1 MLKVFRENFKH
12 LQWVLWVVIAIFVI
26 FVFVDWGMGTAK
38 GGGESDVAAHAGD
51 IRITTGEF
59 QREYKDTEDRY
70 RQLYGKNFTPDLAK
84 AMNLPEQVINSLID
98 RRLMKKEAERLH
110 LSVSDDE
117 VSSKVLSM
125 KDSQGRPIFMKEN
138 AFVGEV
144 LYKRMLA
151 NAGLTPETFEAQT
164 REQILLEKLNRF
176 FTESV
181 FVSDQEV
188 EDDFAARTVKA
199 KIAYVLL
206 PASPLPAGA
215 VTDAEAEAAFKQNP
229 TTYAQPEKRVAKYL
243 LVETAKVRSSVKVAD
258 AEVAAEYSANMDSY
272 RKSEEVHP
280 RHILYKSDGSPA
292 QDAAAKAK
300 AEAALKKLKAGADF
314 AALAR
319 AESEDTGSQ
328 ASGGDLGSFG
338 RGRMAKEFEDVAFT
352 AEPKAL
358 NGPVKT
364 PYGYHVIQVL
374 ERTGERV
381 QPEFEVAPAIRA
393 RMQEKRATE
402 EAKRLATELSAK
414 IAKLGKPTDDQ
425 LRALAGPTVTFN
437 ETNAVSKTDAPA
449 GIGFNPNFS
458 QALFALKV
466 GEVSEPVATVRG
478 EALVK
483 LVEIKKPGLP
493 EFKDVK
499 DRVVADLVKKKQDEA
514 TVAALK
520 QAMQP
525 GVTLEQIAAKL
536 NLKIE
541 TPEAFSKNGPVPG
554 LGGAKAILDA
564 VFAGSVGEIKGPV
577 AIADRGAAIVKVLE
591 KTPFDKAKLDAERVK
606 SVESIKNQKSGRLL
620 QALIARRRSDLK
632 VEINKELLARFGSR
646 T

>member
-12 LQWVLWVVIAIFVI
+12 LQWVLWLVIAIFVI
-26 FVFVDWGMGTAK
+26 FVFVDWGMGTTR
-38 GGGESDVAAHAGD
+38 GGGETDVAASAGD

-70 RQLYGKNFTPDLAK
+70 RQLYGKSFTPDLAK
-84 AMNLPEQVINSLID
+84 AMNLPEQVMNALID
-98 RRLMKKEAERLH
+98 RRLMKKEAERLR
-110 LSVSDDE
+110 LSVTDDE
-117 VSSKVLSM
+117 LTGKILAL
-125 KDSQGRPIFMKEN
+125 KDSQGRPIFLKDN
-138 AFVGEV
+138 VFVGEV

-188 EDDFAARTVKA
+188 EDDFAVRTVKA

-206 PASPLPAGA
+206 PASPVPATA
-215 VTDAEAEAAFKQNP
+215 VTDTEAQAAFKQNP
-229 TTYAQPEKRVAKYL
+229 TTYAQPEKRQAKYL
-243 LVETAKVRSSVKVAD
+243 LVETAKVRVGVKVSD
-258 AEVAAEYSANMDSY
+258 AEIASEYAANLDTY
-272 RKSEEVHP
+272 RKSEEIHP
-280 RHILYKSDGSPA
+280 RHILYKSDGTPA

-300 AEAALKKLKAGADF
+300 AEAALKKLKGGTDF
-314 AALAR
+314 ATLAR
-319 AESEDTGSQ
+319 AESEDTGSK
-328 ASGGDLGSFG
+328 ASGGDLGAFG
-338 RGRMAKEFEDVAFT
+338 RGRMVKEFEDAAFS

-358 NGPVKT
+358 VGPIKSA
-364 PYGYHVIQVL
+364 YGYHIIQVL

-393 RMQEKRATE
+393 RLVEKRAAE
-402 EAKRLATELSAK
+402 EAKRVASELSAK
-414 IAKLGKPTDDQ
+414 IAKLGKPSDEQ
-425 LRALAGPTVTFN
+425 LRALAGPIVTFN
-437 ETNAVSKTDAPA
+437 ETNLVSKTDAPA

-466 GEVSEPVATVRG
+466 GEVSDPVSTVRG

-499 DRVVADLVKKKQDEA
+499 DRVVADLVRKKQDEA
-514 TVAALK
+514 TLAALK
-520 QAMQP
+520 DALQP

-541 TPEAFSKNGPVPG
+541 TPESFAKNGPIPG
-554 LGGAKAILDA
+554 LGAAKSVLDA
-564 VFAGSVGEIKGPV
+564 VFSGNVGELKGPV
-577 AIADRGAAIVKVLE
+577 SIPDRGAAVLKVLE
-591 KTPFDKAKLDAERVK
+591 KTPFDHAALDAQKEKTR
-606 SVESIKNQKSGRLL
+606 ESIKNQKSGRLL
-620 QALIARRRSDLK
+620 QALIARRRTEMK
-632 VEINKELLARFGSR
+632 VEINKDLLARFGSR

>member
-12 LQWVLWVVIAIFVI
+12 LQWVLWMVIAIFVI
-26 FVFVDWGMGTAK
+26 FVFVDWGMGTTK
-38 GGGESDVAAHAGD
+38 GGGETDVAARAGN

-84 AMNLPEQVINSLID
+84 AMNLPEQVINGLID
-98 RRLMKKEAERLH
+98 RRLMKKEADRLS
-110 LSVSDDE
+110 LNVTDDE
-117 VSSKVLSM
+117 LTVKVLAM
-125 KDSQGRPIFMKEN
+125 KDSQNRPVFLKDN
-138 AFVGEV
+138 VFVGEA

-164 REQILLEKLNRF
+164 REQLLLEKLNRF

-188 EDDFAARTVKA
+188 EDDFASRTVKA

-206 PASPLPAGA
+206 AASPVPATA
-215 VTDAEAEAAFKQNP
+215 ATEAEAQASFKQNP
-229 TTYAQPEKRVAKYL
+229 TAYAQPEKRQAKYL
-243 LVETAKVRSSVKVAD
+243 LVETAKVREGIKVSN
-258 AEVAAEYSANMDSY
+258 AEVASEYNSNLDSY
-272 RKSEEVHP
+272 RKSEEIHP
-280 RHILYKSDGSPA
+280 RHILYKSDGTPT
-292 QDAAAKAK
+292 QDAAAKSK
-300 AEAALKKLKAGADF
+300 AEAALKKIKAGADF
-314 AALAR
+314 AAVAR
-319 AESEDTGSQ
+319 AESDDTGSK
-328 ASGGDLGSFG
+328 ASGGDLGAFG
-338 RGRMAKEFEDVAFT
+338 RGRMVKEFEDAAFS

-358 NGPVKT
+358 VGPVKSA
-364 PYGYHVIQVL
+364 YGYHIIQVL

-393 RMQEKRATE
+393 RLAEKRAAE

-414 IAKLGKPTDDQ
+414 IAKLGKPSDDQ
-425 LRALAGPTVTFN
+425 LRAMAGLTVTFN
-437 ETNAVSKTDAPA
+437 ETSLVGKMDAPA

-466 GEVSEPVATVRG
+466 GEVSEPVSTVRG

-514 TVAALK
+514 TLDALK

-536 NLKIE
+536 KLKIE
-541 TPEAFSKNGPVPG
+541 TPESFAKNGPIPG
-554 LGGAKAILDA
+554 LGGAKSVLDA
-564 VFAGSVGEIKGPV
+564 VFAGNVGELKGPV
-577 AIADRGAAIVKVLE
+577 SIPDRGAAVLKVLE
-591 KTPFDKAKLDAERVK
+591 KAPFDRSSFDAQKEKAR
-606 SVESIKNQKSGRLL
+606 ESIKNQKSGRLL
-620 QALIARRRSDLK
+620 QALIARRRTDMK
-632 VEINKELLARFGSR
+632 VEINKELLARYGSR